1 MFYLF
6 VLELPLHSNDCVL
19 KSESKFSGMS
29 TSGELALNIDADIS
43 FKKLAMKTVFLPVYF

>member
-6 VLELPLHSNDCVL
+6 VLELRLHSNDCVL
-19 KSESKFSGMS
+19 KSESGMS
-29 TSGELALNIDADIS
+29 TSRELALNIDADIS